1 MSDNVLI
8 SVKLYI
14 FIFIFI
20 LQQMKSRILDQIEG
34 SKSIGESPNENLRV
48 AIRVRPPMAR
58 EIKDGKFISTVQ
70 VAPDNQ

>member
-14 FIFIFI
+14 FIFI
-20 LQQMKSRILDQIEG
+20 LQQMKSRILDQIGG